1 MTERTVAM
9 MIMITMMV
17 IGAMIPSFSRLET
30 ARAALSST
38 TTGGGRAA
46 AGEHRHA
53 QALDLALAGDL
64 KGAARVLRELLD
76 GKSAAKISAQEKD
89 RVRLSLGRVLY
100 QLKDFDEALEA
111 YMAIKP
117 GAPAWFEA
125 LEERAWTNMQLA
137 RPEEALSQ
145 LKTLLSP
152 LFKDRVSAEPYFLA
166 SLAQLR
172 VCDYSNL
179 FKTVNQF
186 KDRFRDKL
194 KTWRSSSSSEAQA
207 QIKLTGEMIQK
218 ITLVEAEA
226 IQRLYIDE
234 DPKARSGDA
243 PKVTKAPG
251 QLSFPV
257 TETDEVWMDEVNNVR
272 VSVKGCPVPKSEQ
285 QASGQASIRDLGK
298 GDLKGE
304 GGL

>member
-1 MTERTVAM
+1 MSMSKSKKRVK
-9 MIMITMMV
+9 
-17 IGAMIPSFSRLET
+17 L
-30 ARAALSST
+30 ARAVAVVATATLLSTAGAAS
-38 TTGGGRAA
+38 GGAV
-46 AGEHRHA
+46 GEQRHA

-64 KGAARVLRELLD
+64 KGATRILRELLD
-76 GKSAAKISAQEKD
+76 GKGAAKISAQEKD
-89 RVRLSLGRVLY
+89 RVQLSLGRVLY
-100 QLKDFDEALEA
+100 QSKDFDGALDS

-117 GAPAWFEA
+117 GAPAWFED
-125 LEERAWTNMQLA
+125 LEERAWTNMQLD

-152 LFKDRVSAEPYFLA
+152 LFKDRVSAEPYFLT

-194 KTWRSSSSSEAQA
+194 KTWQSSPSTEARTQV
-207 QIKLTGEMIQK
+207 KLTGEMIQK

-272 VSVKGCPVPKSEQ
+272 VSVKGCPTPKSEHR
-285 QASGQASIRDLGK
+285 ADQASIRDLDK
-298 GDLKGE
+298 GDLKRE